1 MNFILKNK
9 KYLFL
14 DNIYNICMY
23 FSIYIYIYI
32 YIYSVGMHDDE
43 GEGTL
48 PKLKPMEIS
57 LSIGNGVGWWNI
69 SALCS

>member
-1 MNFILKNK
+1 
-9 KYLFL
+9 
-14 DNIYNICMY
+14 MY
-23 FSIYIYIYI
+23 FS
-32 YIYSVGMHDDE
+32 IYSVGMHDDE

>member
-1 MNFILKNK
+1 MHV
-9 KYLFL
+9 LF
-14 DNIYNICMY
+14 N
-23 FSIYIYIYI
+23 IYIYI

-57 LSIGNGVGWWNI
+57 LSIRNGVGWWNI
-69 SALCS
+69 FALCS

>member
-23 FSIYIYIYI
+23 FS
-32 YIYSVGMHDDE
+32 IYSVGMHDDE